1 MALELFHQFPLLRG
15 FYWISRR
22 HPSTDERSFGR
33 PQPPSRSLRVFL
45 KRCGLSQTR
54 NLRWRGIFNSA
65 VATQEV
71 ASPGENDAERP
82 AFDISQYLPTML
94 L

>member
-22 HPSTDERSFGR
+22 HPSTDEPSSGR
-33 PQPPSRSLRVFL
+33 PQPPSRSLRVLL
-45 KRCGLSQTR
+45 KRCGLSQT
-54 NLRWRGIFNSA
+54 GIYDGVAFFNSA
-65 VATQEV
+65 AATQEV

-82 AFDISQYLPTML
+82 VSDISTML